1 MAQTESKSCDKLN
14 SFRIVTI
21 IKNNLGESQMKLSI
35 FSLKTETLLESPR
48 LGSKLFHS
56 IIAGGKKCF
65 LKKLC
70 LVLIRGILPTVLVAY
85 CVLLT

>member
-1 MAQTESKSCDKLN
+1 
-14 SFRIVTI
+14 
-21 IKNNLGESQMKLSI
+21 MKLSI
-35 FSLKTETLLESPR
+35 FSLKTETLLEFPR
-48 LGSKLFHS
+48 LGPKLFHS
-56 IIAGGKKCF
+56 IIADGKKYF